1 MNTSA
6 SSPTN
11 ETTGATDLPATREL
25 AGLAMQAL
33 ISRQGIPETE
43 SAREEYALWSY
54 RMAQAMLAVE
64 KRLHIA
70 DRPGA

>member
-1 MNTSA
+1 MNTP
-6 SSPTN
+6 SPT
-11 ETTGATDLPATREL
+11 THDAIATDDLQATRHL

-54 RMAQAMLAVE
+54 RMAQTMLATE
-64 KRLHIA
+64 SRLHIA
-70 DRPGA
+70 RQPEE